1 MVGCWG
7 GVDYV
12 VEIAAKRVDIYIISR
27 TRVKGRLMKSAP
39 HANKKHCQM
48 CCYGVVT
55 VKSTIGIQNAAPLL
69 FKMRPPA
76 DVSKD

>member
-1 MVGCWG
+1 
-7 GVDYV
+7 
-12 VEIAAKRVDIYIISR
+12 
-27 TRVKGRLMKSAP
+27 MKSAP

>member
-1 MVGCWG
+1 MKKGIFHLAIFIYGRVLGRCGLCG
-7 GVDYV
+7 GDSG
-12 VEIAAKRVDIYIISR
+12 KRVDIYI
-27 TRVKGRLMKSAP
+27 
-39 HANKKHCQM
+39 ANVE